1 MFLNIT
7 DNELII
13 LKELAKKIHIEPSE
27 NPDLFCQEAKAL
39 SMDIPKRVRDHLQEF
54 ILNGSETGFFLLKS
68 GPTTNNPPT
77 PPGNSFKVGEKTELA
92 KIQAILIQSIG
103 EMIAYEAEGYG
114 RLFQD
119 VVPIHKMAKEQ
130 TSMGSNVELEIH
142 TEQAF
147 SELRPDILS
156 LACIRGDLSANTY
169 ILPVNIIMDNIS
181 QEDQY
186 LLFEPR
192 WKTGIDLS
200 FKLIG
205 ENQTSHE
212 FIHGDIRG
220 PMSILTGPIK
230 NPLLRFDQDLMWGL
244 DEDADKMVKKIIDI
258 YHQHKIS
265 HNLKSGEIIFIDNRR
280 AVHGRSPFF
289 PRYDGEDR
297 FLVRCFATLDYDKS
311 EEARYNQDRMVR
323 AIYS

>member
-1 MFLNIT
+1 MFLDIT
-7 DNELII
+7 EDELTT
-13 LKELAKKIHIEPSE
+13 LKELANNIHVGASE

-54 ILNGSETGFFLLKS
+54 ILKGSETVFFLLRTV
-68 GPTTNNPPT
+68 PTTNNPPT
-77 PPGNSFKVGEKTELA
+77 PAGNSFKVGETTELA

-114 RLFQD
+114 QLFQD

-181 QEDQY
+181 QEDQD

-200 FKLIG
+200 FKLI
-205 ENQTSHE
+205 E
-212 FIHGDIRG
+212 F
-220 PMSILTGPIK
+220 
-230 NPLLRFDQDLMWGL
+230 
-244 DEDADKMVKKIIDI
+244 
-258 YHQHKIS
+258 
-265 HNLKSGEIIFIDNRR
+265 
-280 AVHGRSPFF
+280 
-289 PRYDGEDR
+289 
-297 FLVRCFATLDYDKS
+297 
-311 EEARYNQDRMVR
+311 
-323 AIYS
+323 